1 MIQPIGSNGL
11 YLIYDANCMY
21 LFVHHQLVNQ
31 YFSSYGLDYIMTER
45 YQIPKRAKYEV
56 FLNADCAVAFKE
68 LSQLSEIK
76 KFIVSPDNLNNTLS
90 RRYPDYA
97 EWYQQKHQEQIEEQ
111 PDWTDCYLE
120 AHHHQQAMIE
130 EAIKKYQP
138 PFDILAQIP
147 FDKAFS
153 HLQRLLDELP
163 GEYSE
168 LLECCDSTLY
178 DSIFYDLPQRLIKK
192 RIWLGTA
199 YLLYELQRIFHI
211 SRQPTQQNIDRGKT
225 VFDHMLSL
233 ADYDKVP
240 VYHDI
245 EKYDF
250 YPMERLAKMLESN
263 KVCFSQTA

>member
-1 MIQPIGSNGL
+1 MMQPIGNNGL
-11 YLIYDANCMY
+11 YLIYDADCMY
-21 LFVHHQLVNQ
+21 LFVHHRLVNQ

-45 YQIPKRAKYEV
+45 CRMPKHTKYEI
-56 FLNADCAVAFKE
+56 FLNSDCAVAFKE
-68 LSQLSEIK
+68 LSRFSEIK
-76 KFIVSPDNLNNTLS
+76 KLIISPDNLNNTLS
-90 RRYPDYA
+90 RRYPDYT
-97 EWYQQKHQEQIEEQ
+97 EWYQQEHQEQIEEQ
-111 PDWTDCYLE
+111 SDWTDCYLG
-120 AHHHQQAMIE
+120 AHHQQQAMIE

-138 PFDILAQIP
+138 PFDILDQIP

-153 HLQRLLDELP
+153 HFQHLLDELP
-163 GEYSE
+163 WEYSE

-211 SRQPTQQNIDRGKT
+211 SRQPTQQNIDRGKA

-233 ADYDKVP
+233 ANYDKVP